1 MHILVVD
8 DHPMVRAGLASMLSA
23 LDSGVSIAEAESC
36 AAATALAGQPFDLVL
51 LDLGL
56 PDVTPLAAVT
66 AVKQAFAETALV
78 IISAESDPRLVW
90 SVIERGASGYV
101 HKTADASSLIDA
113 LRAVLHNDGIYVP
126 KWVSQPNDAR
136 TRPHSGAVDADDRT
150 AQLSERQRQIVLG
163 VVHGKSNKVIA
174 RELGLQ
180 EGTVKSHL
188 SSAFCKL
195 GVVNRAQ
202 AAVTLAR
209 MQKHSS

>member
-1 MHILVVD
+1 MRILVVD

-23 LDSGVSIAEAESC
+23 LDASVTITEAENC
-36 AAATALAGQPFDLVL
+36 ATATALAGQPFDLVL

-56 PDVTPLAAVT
+56 PDAAPLAAVA
-66 AVKQAFAETALV
+66 AVKKAFAEIPLV
-78 IISAESDPRLVW
+78 IISAESDARLAW

-126 KWVSQPNDAR
+126 KWVTQANDAAM
-136 TRPHSGAVDADDRT
+136 RPQGSSADPGERGV
-150 AQLSERQRQIVLG
+150 QLSERQRQIVLG

-174 RELGLQ
+174 RELGVQ

-188 SSAFCKL
+188 SAAFSKL

-209 MQKHSS
+209 MQS